1 MNSKMKFPSTMC
13 APLEALM
20 KLESHGWAADFPEG
34 VDCNTDLSEGSIVTN
49 PYSHGMSHR

>member
-1 MNSKMKFPSTMC
+1 MKFPSTMC